1 MSIKHLFYAI
11 AASGILL
18 GAASCS
24 DNEPGTGA
32 DPVDFTLKLN
42 RRDDRGCD
50 EIR

>member
-32 DPVDFTLKLN
+32 DPVDFTSN
-42 RRDDRGCD
+42 
-50 EIR
+50 